1 MQNFVLIGETVA
13 ETWQFF
19 YFFQLGIVLHL
30 GFVMCMFGP
39 SMTSVWFKS
48 MQYFDNMQVLIGN
61 KFGLTMPIHQDWSTC
76 FCTAHPFTQTPK
88 SHALQ

>member
-13 ETWQFF
+13 EIWRFF
-19 YFFQLGIVLHL
+19 YFFNLAVVLHL
-30 GFVMCMFGP
+30 GFVMRMFGP

-61 KFGLTMPIHQDWSTC
+61 KFGLTMPIHAPNAGFLW
-76 FCTAHPFTQTPK
+76 
-88 SHALQ
+88 